1 MSGES
6 VDPFALVVAPIG
18 LEPRRYWFGATV
30 GGHHAHGGP
39 GFKSGSPHFRGHF

>member
-18 LEPRRYWFGATV
+18 LEPRRVSSCAYLARTDIYFVALGVW
-30 GGHHAHGGP
+30 
-39 GFKSGSPHFRGHF
+39 

>member
-18 LEPRRYWFGATV
+18 LEPRRVATMRMV
-30 GGHHAHGGP
+30 VPGSSPGHPTSEGI
-39 GFKSGSPHFRGHF
+39 FEDQSL